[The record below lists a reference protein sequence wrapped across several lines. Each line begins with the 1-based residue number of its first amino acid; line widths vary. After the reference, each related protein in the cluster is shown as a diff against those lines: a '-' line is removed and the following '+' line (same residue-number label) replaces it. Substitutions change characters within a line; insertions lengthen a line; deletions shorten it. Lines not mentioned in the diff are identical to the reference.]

1 MKNDAQQYAL
11 ELESV
16 YCRIYYSLPYLR
28 NLENTKENGTF
39 FDEISFVDG
48 QDNQCYVVGIVRDK
62 IDNYTADGDKTP
74 HALSQS
80 WVFAAALKDNRLLD
94 KGVRIRAISEESFKY
109 TDNYRRDFPSK
120 SFELL
125 INEQPAKT
133 LIFMDINEG
142 EKVHRRRNSDT
153 KYSEWT
159 TPDFEM
165 AISGFYNV
173 ADRNELLKAVQMPSV
188 SAVQHIYADEQGK
201 NSDKWVVISKVHMD
215 VNDERY
221 VGKDFYGYSS
231 GNYKKIHEK
240 IADICSQTIFPNAND
255 VQCQLAENARLQAK
269 AEKIAQETKLQKRA
283 ALRQFIRRE
292 RSKGINTFNCGSLYA
307 KTRKVIAARML
318 PVLMK
323 KMEQSKREK
332 LAEQIQ
338 NNRNWLKSRD
348 VA

>member
-1 MKNDAQQYAL
+1 MKNDAQQYAAD
-11 ELESV
+11 LESV
-16 YCRIYYSLPYLR
+16 YCGIYYSLPYLR
-28 NLENTKENGTF
+28 QSEVSRESGKF
-39 FDEISFVDG
+39 FDELSFVEGKDG
-48 QDNQCYVVGIVRDK
+48 QSYVVGIVRDK

-74 HALSQS
+74 HALSQCWIFS
-80 WVFAAALKDNRLLD
+80 AQLKNNRLTD
-94 KGVRIRAISEESFKY
+94 RGVRLRAVSEESFQY

-120 SFELL
+120 SIETL

-133 LIFMDINEG
+133 LIFMDINED
-142 EKVHRRRNSDT
+142 EKVRRRRNSDT

-165 AISGFYNV
+165 EIPQFYNV
-173 ADRNELLKAVQMPSV
+173 ADRHELLKAVQMPSI
-188 SAVQHIYADEQGK
+188 SAVQHIYADNNGK

-240 IADICSQTIFPNAND
+240 IAAICAEIVFPNEND
-255 VQCQLAENARLQAK
+255 VQCRLIEKKRLQNK
-269 AEKIAQETKLQKRA
+269 EKNAETATRIRKRA
-283 ALRQFIRRE
+283 ALRQFVKRE
-292 RSKGINTFNCGSLYA
+292 KNKGINVLHCGSLYA
-307 KTRKVIAARML
+307 RTRKAIAARMV
-318 PVLMK
+318 PIIIK

-338 NNRNWLKSRD
+338 LNRSWKSRD